1 MIYIVKKDI
10 RRRIFGEFN
19 FFRKVL
25 SFFEVKIKIRKH
37 MVFLKNLGMKGLIS
51 AGGRDLV

>member
-1 MIYIVKKDI
+1 MIYIVNKDI
-10 RRRIFGEFN
+10 RGRIFGEFI

-51 AGGRDLV
+51 SGGGYLV